1 MQRLGAL
8 EALAELGAAGLP
20 LRRQGLLFALAR
32 EALSGGTE
40 ADGETQAKLVK
51 ACDRAAEW
59 LVSQVES
66 GAWTEPA
73 PIGFYFAKLWY
84 YEKLY
89 PMIATV
95 AALSSYRRLADKPE

>member
-1 MQRLGAL
+1 MGL
-8 EALAELGAAGLP
+8 EATQA
-20 LRRQGLLFALAR
+20 
-32 EALSGGTE
+32 SGG
-40 ADGETQAKLVK
+40 GFGP
-51 ACDRAAEW
+51 
-59 LVSQVES
+59 S
-66 GAWTEPA
+66 A